1 MWCSVA
7 QLLVDDFASCEDKVA
22 RGIIDYQLARMIM
35 ANKDGLIYPKEKG
48 NDGEIITPQPK
59 PQPTTEKGLL
69 LD

>member
-1 MWCSVA
+1 MC
-7 QLLVDDFASCEDKVA
+7 DFASCEVKVA
-22 RGIIDYQLARMIM
+22 RGIFTYQLARMIM
-35 ANKDGLIYPKEKG
+35 ANKDGLISPKEKG